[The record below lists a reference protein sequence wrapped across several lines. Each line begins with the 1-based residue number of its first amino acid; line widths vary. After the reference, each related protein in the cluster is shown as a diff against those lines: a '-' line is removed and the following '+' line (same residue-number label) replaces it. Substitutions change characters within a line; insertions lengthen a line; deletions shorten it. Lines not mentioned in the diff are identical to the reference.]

1 MKAIAGI
8 LVALGGA
15 LATAQPGA
23 APPSPE
29 LATVES
35 AARQLIRVLGAK
47 TELDAANVR
56 VINLPQVYERNG
68 WTTEPDRFS
77 LELAQELDALPPWE
91 FERHIELVTRRLS
104 DRYLLDEQQE
114 QTLRGLVER
123 EWGELLARHVGRLV
137 PVITEVLQTRLAGE
151 PYAPEQV
158 ARWTELTEPVF
169 EDGRRR
175 LLAAADEFMNVLTPQ
190 QRELVQT
197 DLDAAARR
205 IGRMQELRESWR
217 RGAWNPADWG
227 LDRDPIQ
234 LGDGMP
240 NRDATALESHTG
252 ERQQAGSGR
261 TERPADPEESGAPSA
276 DATPRIPAAQG
287 AREPDDDPWA
297 TYVRDFVR
305 RYRLDDAQ
313 QRRAWLVYRQARERR
328 EFLSQRWAQRIA
340 QCRRALDAS
349 PSDDGLRAR
358 LSALEKSKA
367 DTSRMLFEELKRR
380 LERLPTRA
388 QRRAA
393 EEERVPPPVPAELS
407 GP

>member
-1 MKAIAGI
+1 VKAVAGI

-15 LATAQPGA
+15 LAAAQPGA
-23 APPSPE
+23 APSSE
-29 LATVES
+29 FTSVQS
-35 AARQLIRVLGAK
+35 AARQLMRVLGAK

-68 WTTEPDRFS
+68 WTTEPDQFS

-91 FERHIELVTRRLS
+91 FEHHMEVVTRRLS
-104 DRYLLDEQQE
+104 DRYLLDEEQQ
-114 QTLRGLVER
+114 QTLRGLIER
-123 EWGELLARHVGRLV
+123 EWGDLLARHIGRLV

-175 LLAAADEFMNVLTPQ
+175 LLAAADEFMSVLNLQ
-190 QRELVQT
+190 QRELVQA

-205 IGRMQELRESWR
+205 IARMQELRESWR

-234 LGDGMP
+234 LGDGLP
-240 NRDATALESHTG
+240 NRDAAALESHTG
-252 ERQQAGSGR
+252 ELQQASRGPM
-261 TERPADPEESGAPSA
+261 ERPAGREQAGAPSA
-276 DATPRIPAAQG
+276 DAGPRIREAQS
-287 AREPDDDPWA
+287 AREVDDDPWA
-297 TYVRDFVR
+297 TYVRDFIR

-328 EFLSQRWAQRIA
+328 EFLAQRWTQRIV
-340 QCRRALDAS
+340 QCQRALDAS
-349 PSDDGLRAR
+349 PSDDSLRAR
-358 LSALEKSKA
+358 LSELEKSKA
-367 DTSRMLFEELKRR
+367 DTGRMLFEELKRR

-393 EEERVPPPVPAELS
+393 EEERVPPPVPTELS